1 MSHDLTTEANRIT
14 KKYLERF
21 PNQSSLSLA
30 RLLYSENPLMFL
42 SVEHARCKVRVL
54 RGAHGKKLRS
64 QIKDR
69 RFFGTGMILPAGEE
83 PEYKPIILPKKN
95 NRILFMSDIHL
106 PFHDLQSVQIALYDA
121 KDKDCNTV
129 ILGGDIVDFY
139 NLSVFDKTPH
149 KSTFQKERE
158 MFWQLID
165 DINEILPDAEIIW
178 IEGNHEYRFT
188 RYLIGKSAELYGIN
202 EFTMPEVFHLG
213 QIDVK
218 YIDRK
223 QYIKAGS
230 LNILHGHEF
239 GNSITSPVNP
249 ARGFYLK
256 AKDSAVFGH
265 LHQSS
270 EHSEADLRGN
280 VKSCYSVGCL
290 CYLHPEY
297 RPLNKW
303 NTGFALVEIND
314 NGFMVKN
321 KKIIGGK
328 IQ

>member
-1 MSHDLTTEANRIT
+1 MIGKKATGRIAAE
-14 KKYLERF
+14 YLERY
-21 PNQSSLSLA
+21 PTQSSLSLA
-30 RLLYSENPLMFL
+30 RMLMADHGLVFT
-42 SVEHARCKVRVL
+42 SIEHARGAIRTL
-54 RGAHGKKLRS
+54 RGSNGESCRKAV
-64 QIKDR
+64 KDR
-69 RFFGTGMILPAGEE
+69 RFYGTGMMLPRGEE
-83 PEYKPIILPKKN
+83 PEYLPFTLPKKN
-95 NRILFMSDIHL
+95 NRILFMADIHL
-106 PFHDLQSVQIALYDA
+106 PFHDLGSIEISLNDA
-121 KDKDCNTV
+121 KDKACNTV
-129 ILGGDIVDFY
+129 ILGGDVTDFY
-139 NLSVFDKTPH
+139 NLSVFDKTPN

-165 DINEILPDAEIIW
+165 DINFILPDADIYW

-188 RYLIGKSAELYGIN
+188 RYLLGKAAELFGVDDFKIPEIFRLN
-202 EFTMPEVFHLG
+202 EIKVH
-213 QIDVK
+213 

-223 QYIKAGS
+223 QYIKADG
-230 LNILHGHEF
+230 LNIMHGHEF
-239 GNSITSPVNP
+239 GNSVTSPVNP

-270 EHSEADLRGN
+270 EHTETDLRGN

-303 NTGFALVEIND
+303 NSGFALIEIHD